1 MRKLTKINA
10 IKSLVPDAQVVV
22 DDGEVRW
29 IEPDVAPVTDEQ
41 IQAELDRLIGE
52 QHKVKVVSM
61 RQARLALLQANLL
74 DTVTAAIGQGGEAD
88 QITWEYATEVRR
100 EDALVQN
107 LSQALNL
114 SSQQLDDLFALA
126 STL

>member
-1 MRKLTKINA
+1 MITPTKINA
-10 IKSLVPDAQVVV
+10 IQSLVPDAQVVIRGGV
-22 DDGEVRW
+22 VEW
-29 IEPDVAPVTDEQ
+29 IVPSTAPVTDEQ

-114 SSQQLDDLFALA
+114 TSAQLDDLFALA
-126 STL
+126 ATL